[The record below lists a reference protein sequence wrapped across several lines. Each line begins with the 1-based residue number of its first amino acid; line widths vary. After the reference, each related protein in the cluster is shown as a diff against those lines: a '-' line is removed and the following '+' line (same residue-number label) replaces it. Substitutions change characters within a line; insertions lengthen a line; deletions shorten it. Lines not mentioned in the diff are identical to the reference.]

1 MVTLQEYLKESLHNH
16 VDYNF
21 IDYNRFYYM
30 FEKNG
35 IPDEVRDLTNIID
48 IKYDNLGYNESIDIN
63 YNKTIKIVTIN
74 KIFGE
79 PIAEYDIEN
88 TNYVNGHVFI
98 NIYDNDDSKLNTIRN
113 FIRHELVHAYEDLK
127 RYEHGKELFSNIIND
142 QYKNSAIIVANNS
155 PKIQYNKIADIL
167 YFLHDEERNA
177 YFSNLE
183 TDIIDAINHY
193 NMNDTNFDYNKLIE
207 YVKDKPL
214 WKKYFDCGE
223 TILEIHSANVKDWY
237 VDMMLKAYNK
247 ISNKKATIS
256 QMKKDLKTKWIKFKN
271 KFEQLVPKIIYDNLP
286 IKKRTISL

>member
-1 MVTLQEYLKESLHNH
+1 MNTDDTITIYDVAREAGVSMATVSRVVNG
-16 VDYNF
+16 N
-21 IDYNRFYYM
+21 
-30 FEKNG
+30 KN
-35 IPDEVRDLTNIID
+35 V
-48 IKYDNLGYNESIDIN
+48 K
-63 YNKTIKIVTIN
+63 
-74 KIFGE
+74 
-79 PIAEYDIEN
+79 EN
-88 TNYVNGHVFI
+88 TRQKVLEVIERLDYRPNAVARGLA
-98 NIYDNDDSKLNTIRN
+98 SKKTTTVGVVIP
-113 FIRHELVHAYEDLK
+113 Y
-127 RYEHGKELFSNIIND
+127 
-142 QYKNSAIIVANNS
+142 
-155 PKIQYNKIADIL
+155 IA
-167 YFLHDEERNA
+167 NA

-223 TILEIHSANVKDWY
+223 TILEIHSTNVKDWY